1 VISVIVTLIA
11 VGVFIAGVR
20 SLNSLKRLDDATGSE
35 RSDPFYTS
43 VALLFST
50 SPRDAKFRSRQRR
63 TIWLFCGAILLLY
76 FARIVYVQGTI

>member
-1 VISVIVTLIA
+1 MISVVATLIA
-11 VGVFIAGVR
+11 VGLFVAGVR
-20 SLNSLKRLDDATGSE
+20 SLNSLKRLDEATGAD

-50 SPRDAKFRSRQRR
+50 SPRDAKFRGRQRQ

-76 FARIVYVQGTI
+76 FARIAYVQGTI